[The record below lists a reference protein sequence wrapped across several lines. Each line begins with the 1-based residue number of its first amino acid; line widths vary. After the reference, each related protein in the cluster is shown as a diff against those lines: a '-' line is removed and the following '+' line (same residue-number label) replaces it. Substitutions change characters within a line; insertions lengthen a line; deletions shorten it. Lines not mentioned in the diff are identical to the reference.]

1 MWPYLILAGYT
12 ALLWLLLYRGYLS
25 RKGFLIAALFPAAIL
40 LGLRDSSVGEDTYM
54 YLRMAVVTKGM
65 GWNELSHLGSSI
77 IWNMDQYG
85 YGSSVNVGYLILCKA
100 IISVF
105 GNPEAVQVVC
115 ALVTCWLFGRFIY
128 RNIENVGMAY
138 WIFLCGGLYM
148 FAFNGMRQMLALAI
162 VVQGYDSLRSGRI
175 WQTLLFIALASV
187 IHTSA
192 LVFIAIYGL
201 YILTASEKTLMPA
214 LIACLLLPLS
224 MPLLMAITKLISL
237 QYASYFQTNYWN
249 ASVGGVAILWLFI
262 FGSLIYLCRRTQ
274 THIGRFIT
282 VTSGTYLSLV
292 FSSLSVSIL
301 ERVALYPQVFIL
313 FLFPYCLEIVNE
325 KNRWWYT
332 SLVVLVFFLMFI
344 SYAASPTRE
353 YIPFF

>member
-40 LGLRDSSVGEDTYM
+40 LGLRGSSVGEDTYM
-54 YLRMAVVTKGM
+54 YLRMAVVARGM

-77 IWNMDQYG
+77 IWNMNQYG

-100 IISVF
+100 IISLF

-128 RNIENVGMAY
+128 RNIENVRMAY

-162 VVQGYDSLRSGRI
+162 VVQGYDSLRSGRMC
-175 WQTLLFIALASV
+175 QTLLFIGLASV

-192 LVFIAIYGL
+192 LVFYCYLWVIRLNRERKNFEACAGRL
-201 YILTASEKTLMPA
+201 FVASFIDA
-214 LIACLLLPLS
+214 
-224 MPLLMAITKLISL
+224 
-237 QYASYFQTNYWN
+237 FVDGNY
-249 ASVGGVAILWLFI
+249 
-262 FGSLIYLCRRTQ
+262 
-274 THIGRFIT
+274 
-282 VTSGTYLSLV
+282 
-292 FSSLSVSIL
+292 
-301 ERVALYPQVFIL
+301 
-313 FLFPYCLEIVNE
+313 
-325 KNRWWYT
+325 
-332 SLVVLVFFLMFI
+332 
-344 SYAASPTRE
+344 
-353 YIPFF
+353 

>member
-1 MWPYLILAGYT
+1 
-12 ALLWLLLYRGYLS
+12 
-25 RKGFLIAALFPAAIL
+25 
-40 LGLRDSSVGEDTYM
+40 
-54 YLRMAVVTKGM
+54 
-65 GWNELSHLGSSI
+65 
-77 IWNMDQYG
+77 
-85 YGSSVNVGYLILCKA
+85 
-100 IISVF
+100 
-105 GNPEAVQVVC
+105 
-115 ALVTCWLFGRFIY
+115 
-128 RNIENVGMAY
+128 
-138 WIFLCGGLYM
+138 M

-224 MPLLMAITKLISL
+224 MPLLMAITKLISS

-282 VTSGTYLSLV
+282 VASGTYLSLV

-332 SLVVLVFFLMFI
+332 SLVVMVFFLMFI